1 MKSNFAYLP
10 EFSEN
15 AVQLKKF
22 TNSILEEVSTVS
34 LENWYEQIEMFEIM
48 EVCTF
53 DFPNFPETDRVFKL
67 VYFKLNTTDIFKKRL
82 FNGLI
87 RLGQPEGVI
96 LEYHKEIDTY
106 TFKFYAHQES
116 LAYHYVNNL
125 QNELEKDL
133 RFRKVLSAV
142 ITQQESFENSQRLL
156 VKELFG

>member
-1 MKSNFAYLP
+1 MKSNSAYQP
-10 EFSEN
+10 TFSGAIIHLE
-15 AVQLKKF
+15 KF
-22 TNSILEEVSTVS
+22 TRSITDEVFNVS
-34 LENWYEQIEMFEIM
+34 LEKWFEQIEMFEIM

-53 DFPNFPETDRVFKL
+53 DFPNFPETDKVFKL
-67 VYFKLNTTDIFKKRL
+67 VYFKLNTVDIIQKRL

-106 TFKFYAHQES
+106 TLKFYAHQELS
-116 LAYHYVNNL
+116 ASHYVNNL
-125 QNELEKDL
+125 QEEVEKDL
-133 RFRKVLSAV
+133 RFRRVLAAV